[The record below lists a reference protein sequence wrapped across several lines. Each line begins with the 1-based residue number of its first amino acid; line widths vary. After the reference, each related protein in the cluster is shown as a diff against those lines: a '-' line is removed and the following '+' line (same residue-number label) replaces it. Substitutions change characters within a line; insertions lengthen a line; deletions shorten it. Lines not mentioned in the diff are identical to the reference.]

1 MVQVPGI
8 YAAGWVARGPVGVIA
23 STMTDAF
30 GLAETIIADHVASS
44 PTLNPTSTAP
54 ESGIPEVIAQ
64 GLKEGKVVDVE
75 AWKRIDRAEVDRAR
89 KGKEREKF
97 RTVQEML
104 AVLG

>member
-1 MVQVPGI
+1 MVQVSGI

-30 GLAETIIADHVASS
+30 GLAETIIADHVAST
-44 PTLNPTSTAP
+44 PTLNTTSSP
-54 ESGIPEVIAQ
+54 ETGIPDVIVQ
-64 GLKEGKVVDVE
+64 GLRDGKVVDVD
-75 AWKRIDRAEVDRAR
+75 AWTRIDRAEVDRAR

-104 AVLG
+104 AVLR

>member
-1 MVQVPGI
+1 MKVPGI

-30 GLAETIIADHVASS
+30 GLAETIIGDHATSS
-44 PTLNPTSTAP
+44 PTLNVAP
-54 ESGIPEVIAQ
+54 ESGVPEVIEQ
-64 GLKEGKVVDVE
+64 GLREGKVVDIE
-75 AWKRIDRAEVDRAR
+75 AWGRIDQAEIDRAR

-104 AVLG
+104 SVLA

>member
-1 MVQVPGI
+1 M
-8 YAAGWVARGPVGVIA
+8 GVIA

-30 GLAETIIADHVASS
+30 GLAETIIADHVAST
-44 PTLNPTSTAP
+44 PTLNETP
-54 ESGIPEVIAQ
+54 EMGIPDVVVR
-64 GLKEGKVVDVE
+64 GLKEGKVVDVD

-104 AVLG
+104 AVLN